1 MRKLVLVALVLCL
14 GLAACHVHPVGPGP
28 HAQVVHTKFYYYPNA
43 EVYFN
48 PVTSVYV
55 VWQSGAWVTVKTC
68 PSIITSKTTYVV
80 IHDDA
85 GKPWHRH
92 AYFKKNHPVKYYKPA
107 KAHKKPPHKKKHP
120 GKGKGEGKDKKH

>member
-1 MRKLVLVALVLCL
+1 MRKLGLLVLVLLV
-14 GLAACHVHPVGPGP
+14 GLVACNIHPGHPSP
-28 HAQVVHTKFYYYPNA
+28 HGKAHGVYKKFYYYPNA

-48 PVTSVYV
+48 PVTKVYV

-68 PSIITSKTTYVV
+68 PVVITSKTTYVV

-85 GKPWHRH
+85 GKPWHKH
-92 AYFKKNHPVKYYKPA
+92 AHFKKNHPAKHHKPA

-120 GKGKGEGKDKKH
+120 GKGKGKGKKH